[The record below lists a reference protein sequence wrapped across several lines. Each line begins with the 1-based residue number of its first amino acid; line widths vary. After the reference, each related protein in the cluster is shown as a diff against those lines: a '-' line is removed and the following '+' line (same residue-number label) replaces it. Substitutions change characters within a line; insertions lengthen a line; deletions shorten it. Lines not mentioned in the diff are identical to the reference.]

1 MCRLFTIYK
10 KRLRCLLKLFLQK
23 LTVDRVDLFK
33 QLSTN
38 KNIIGVPIISQP
50 TQFVGQ
56 GAIIFGKE
64 VQLGYYPSPYFY
76 SGYMYLEARNS
87 NAIIQIGNQTM
98 MNNNVVIVAESEMIE
113 IGDNCLIGAN
123 VEIINSDF
131 HHIHPNKRNNGTH
144 KSKSIHIGNNVFI
157 GSNVKIMKGVT
168 IGDNA
173 VIANSSVVFEDVK
186 ENVIVKGNPAIEVN
200 KINL

>member
-1 MCRLFTIYK
+1 MLTIYK
-10 KRLRCLLKLFLQK
+10 KIRHILKLFLQK
-23 LTVDRVDLFK
+23 LLVNRKDLFISY
-33 QLSTN
+33 LSTN
-38 KNIIGVPIISQP
+38 KNVFGVPIINQS
-50 TQFVGQ
+50 TQLVGEGTICFEKQ
-56 GAIIFGKE
+56 
-64 VQLGYYPSPYFY
+64 VQLGYYPSPFFY

-87 NAIIQIGNQTM
+87 DAIIKIGNNTM
-98 MNNNVVIVAESEMIE
+98 INNNIVIIAESGMIE

>member
-1 MCRLFTIYK
+1 
-10 KRLRCLLKLFLQK
+10 LKLFLQK

-98 MNNNVVIVAESEMIE
+98 MNNNVVIIAESEMIE
-113 IGDNCLIGAN
+113 IGDNCLIGTN

-131 HHIHPNKRNNGTH
+131 HHINPNKRKSGLH
-144 KSKSIHIGNNVFI
+144 KAKSIHIGNNVFI
-157 GSNVKIMKGVT
+157 GAG
-168 IGDNA
+168 A
-173 VIANSSVVFEDVK
+173 VILGNIIIADDVAIGANSVVTKSINEPSTTWA
-186 ENVIVKGNPAIEVN
+186 GAPARKCSDNNSHCHLSPLLELN
-200 KINL
+200 